1 MCKSAQHTSVWRARI
16 RTWRHYCDRRASSEE
31 PSTRVS
37 AQLLWWVSAR
47 RRSRWRSLNL
57 RRPFLRAVSF
67 DYLWRHNDNYLHYV
81 TPSGGG
87 GLDALFKSV
96 DYNIEEVSSKMDF
109 RVVYI
114 CSLLLST
121 VCWNYPVVTAQTSA
135 PELRVFQGTLVHSR
149 VSTEREVLQDHL
161 IGVDE
166 NSGEVSER
174 N

>member
-1 MCKSAQHTSVWRARI
+1 MCAAFEHW
-16 RTWRHYCDRRASSEE
+16 
-31 PSTRVS
+31 
-37 AQLLWWVSAR
+37 
-47 RRSRWRSLNL
+47 
-57 RRPFLRAVSF
+57 
-67 DYLWRHNDNYLHYV
+67 
-81 TPSGGG
+81 GGEG

-114 CSLLLST
+114 CSLLLFT
-121 VCWNYPVVTAQTSA
+121 ACWNYPVVTAQTSA

-166 NSGEVSER
+166 NSGDVSER